1 MISSVMREI
10 WEWRLRIKDGKVK
23 KQVSPQDILTMLVI
37 VVMVIGIIMFGL
49 IMDSIDL

>member
-1 MISSVMREI
+1 MGMDSHK
-10 WEWRLRIKDGKVK
+10 KDGKVK
-23 KQVSPQDILTMLVI
+23 KQVSPPGYSHYVVI